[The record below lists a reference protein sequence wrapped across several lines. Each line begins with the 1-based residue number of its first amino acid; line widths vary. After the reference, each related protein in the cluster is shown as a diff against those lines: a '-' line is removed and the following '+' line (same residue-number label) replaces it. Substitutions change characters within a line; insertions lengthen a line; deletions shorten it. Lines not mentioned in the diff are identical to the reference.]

1 MIEITS
7 VKCQCSTIE

>member
-7 VKCQCSTIE
+7 KKEKAPG